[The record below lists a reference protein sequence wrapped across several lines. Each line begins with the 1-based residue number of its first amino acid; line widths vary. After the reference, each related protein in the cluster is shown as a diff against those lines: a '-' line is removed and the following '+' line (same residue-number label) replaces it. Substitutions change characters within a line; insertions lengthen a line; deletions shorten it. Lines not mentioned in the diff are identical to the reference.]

1 MVFLDRFSSTK
12 EEKKTY
18 ENAKLSTSNSAYRL
32 EMATTSKRKINAHVL
47 NNAGGPSPSQVSAFF
62 LIPTWRTQLI
72 DPEHI
77 SVDKPRVPEWE
88 EPSSSK
94 SVSKIIYPLFMES
107 INGKLA

>member
-1 MVFLDRFSSTK
+1 
-12 EEKKTY
+12 
-18 ENAKLSTSNSAYRL
+18 
-32 EMATTSKRKINAHVL
+32 MATTSKRKIGAHVP
-47 NNAGGPSPSQVSAFF
+47 NNAGGPSPSQVSTFF

-72 DPEHI
+72 DPKQI
-77 SVDKPRVPEWE
+77 AVDKPRVPEWE